1 MLKVNQSPTFRWPV
15 TVMVPV
21 DGGKFEPATFE
32 VEFLRMPQSEVLT
45 LITSVQDG
53 SIGEADGILKVVRGW
68 SGVEG
73 ADGEVPFEARALRD
87 LLDRFPT
94 AGAEI
99 LRAFA
104 DARGELARRKN

>member
-1 MLKVNQSPTFRWPV
+1 MLKINQSATFRWPV

-32 VEFLRMPQSEVLT
+32 VEFPRMPQSEVLA
-45 LITSVQDG
+45 LIKSVQDG
-53 SIGEADGILKVVRGW
+53 SVGEAEGIVQVVRGW

-73 ADGEVPFEARALRD
+73 PDGPVPFEERALRD
-87 LLDRFPT
+87 LLERFPT